1 MRNYLIPLFLLFA
14 FNIWGQKTTPNYRKL
29 KTIYAD
35 LNNDGQP
42 DTIILSSSLKAESF
56 FNKITIILSGSQ
68 MRTFIAKDSWT
79 IVDKP
84 FLISNKNETNC
95 NLFFLKIT
103 KLQSV
108 ILLFGEPYG
117 SGERD
122 EFSIINIENNA
133 VNMVFDDDGT
143 LNIESPQKLVSLTN
157 NRLNFIYCGLH
168 EFEGQTHD
176 AMIGSYAPFFVYPVE
191 NNCKLNKPLM
201 KQYNE
206 EHYVFAGYDYN
217 EKLRIRYPKN
227 GSKPTL
233 LKKRRLD

>member
-1 MRNYLIPLFLLFA
+1 
-14 FNIWGQKTTPNYRKL
+14 
-29 KTIYAD
+29 
-35 LNNDGQP
+35 
-42 DTIILSSSLKAESF
+42 
-56 FNKITIILSGSQ
+56 
-68 MRTFIAKDSWT
+68 
-79 IVDKP
+79 
-84 FLISNKNETNC
+84 
-95 NLFFLKIT
+95 
-103 KLQSV
+103 
-108 ILLFGEPYG
+108 
-117 SGERD
+117 
-122 EFSIINIENNA
+122 
-133 VNMVFDDDGT
+133 
-143 LNIESPQKLVSLTN
+143 
-157 NRLNFIYCGLH
+157 LH